1 MTGEK
6 APFMYN
12 KERAVVAK
20 RIAII
25 WSAIHTSQ
33 PVRLNPIGL
42 YSFFD
47 NIVSF
52 NPNLPKDRR
61 YGYHDKTTTIEP
73 VYIAT

>member
-6 APFMYN
+6 ALFPYN
-12 KERAVVAK
+12 KERAAVAK
-20 RIAII
+20 RIAIT

-47 NIVSF
+47 NIVLF
-52 NPNLPKDRR
+52 NPNSPKDMANMGTMIKQQRLSR
-61 YGYHDKTTTIEP
+61 FT
-73 VYIAT
+73 